1 MISITSTDARVPL
14 ETPCMRTLSLRSDY
28 ELGYGLQLPRERGLL
43 NPVALDAHG
52 VAVLILTVLAL
63 FLFTRDRIPL
73 ESSSLTILILLVG
86 GFTLFPYLKD
96 GQQVVGARD
105 FFAGFGNEALV
116 AICALMMVGK
126 ALETTG
132 ALQPLANIVSRAWS
146 TRPVLALITTLV
158 AAAILSAFMNNTPI
172 VVLLMPI
179 LVGASL
185 RAKFPVSE
193 VMMPMGLATIIGG
206 MSTTIGTST
215 NLLVV
220 GISHDLGMHDFS
232 MFEWVLPVAI
242 VGGAGVLFLW
252 LVAPKLLP
260 DRAPPL
266 ADISPRIFSAQLNIK
281 EGGFADGSTLSEVLA
296 KAEGNMRVDKI
307 QRSESLFLAKLP
319 SVMLQPGDRLFV
331 KDTPENLKYYEQLL
345 GATLFNISDSEHP
358 VNDETPLRAEGQQLA
373 EIVITRGSPL
383 HLRSLAA
390 ARFTASYGLMPLAL
404 HRARASSSQ
413 VTGDLN
419 LIRLRAGDV
428 LLVQGTSDSIKSLRD
443 SGSILVLD
451 GTTDLPH
458 THRAKRAL
466 GIMGGVILVAA
477 LGIMPISVAAVVG
490 LGLMIATGCLN
501 WRDAAGALSIPVVM
515 IIVTSLA
522 LGKALM
528 STGTA
533 TYLALGFVSATSAMP
548 AAFILSAFMLLM
560 TLMTNVVSNN
570 AAAVIGTPIAIS
582 IAQQLGVSSEPFVLA
597 VLFGAN
603 MSFATPYGYQTNLL
617 ILSAGGYKFSDF
629 LRVGIPLTIIMW
641 IGFSFILPI
650 MYDL

>member
-1 MISITSTDARVPL
+1 V
-14 ETPCMRTLSLRSDY
+14 
-28 ELGYGLQLPRERGLL
+28 L
-43 NPVALDAHG
+43 NPITLDAHG
-52 VAVLILTVLAL
+52 IAVLILTVVAL

-73 ESSSLTILILLVG
+73 ESSSLTILIVLVA
-86 GFTLFPYLKD
+86 GFQLFPYLRE
-96 GQQVVGARD
+96 GERVLAPVD
-105 FFAGFGNEALV
+105 FFAGFGNEALI

-132 ALQPLANIVSRAWS
+132 ALQPLANVVARAWS

-158 AAAILSAFMNNTPI
+158 AGAVLSAFMNNTPI

-185 RAKFPVSE
+185 RAKFPVSG
-193 VMMPMGLATIIGG
+193 VMLPMGLATIIGG

-220 GISHDLGMHDFS
+220 GISQDLGLHQFS
-232 MFEWVLPVAI
+232 MFEWVLPVGI
-242 VGGAGVLFLW
+242 VGGAGLLFLW
-252 LVAPKLLP
+252 LVAPRLLP
-260 DRAPPL
+260 DRTPPM
-266 ADISPRIFSAQLNIK
+266 ADTSPRIFSAQLHVK
-281 EGGFADGSTLSEVLA
+281 EGGFADGKTLSEVLG
-296 KAEGNMRVDKI
+296 KAGGQMRIDKI

-319 SVMLQPGDRLFV
+319 SVTFQPGDRLFV
-331 KDTPENLKYYEQLL
+331 KDSPENLKHYEQLL
-345 GATLFNISDSEHP
+345 GATLFNISDIEHP
-358 VNDETPLRAEGQQLA
+358 VDEETPLRAEGQQLA
-373 EIVITRGSPL
+373 EVVVTRGSPL
-383 HLRSLAA
+383 HLRTLAA
-390 ARFTASYGLMPLAL
+390 ARFSGSYGLLPLAL
-404 HRARASSSQ
+404 HRARAPSSQ

-419 LIRLRAGDV
+419 SVRLRAGDV
-428 LLVQGTSDSIKSLRD
+428 LLVQGSDEAISNLKD
-443 SGSILVLD
+443 SGSMLVLD
-451 GTTDLPH
+451 GTTKLPH

-466 GIMGGVILVAA
+466 AVMGFVVLAAA
-477 LGIMPISVAAVVG
+477 LGIMPISVSALVG

-501 WRDAAGALSIPVVM
+501 WRDAANALSIPVVM

-528 STGTA
+528 GTGMTD
-533 TYLALGFVSATSAMP
+533 YLAFSFVSLTSALP
-548 AAFILSAFMLLM
+548 TPIILSAFMLLM

-570 AAAVIGTPIAIS
+570 AAAVIGTPIAIA
-582 IAQQLGVSSEPFVLA
+582 IAQQLNASPEPFILA

-641 IGFSFILPI
+641 VGFSLILPVL
-650 MYDL
+650 YDL